1 MFEEFG
7 KNTSIR
13 ASQLG
18 APPLHPPPPPSAKSQ
33 VFYAIVQHDFQA
45 ERQDELEAKR
55 GDAITVVAQSN
66 REWFVAK
73 PIGRLGRPGLIPV
86 SFVEIHDPAT
96 GKPIIDVEGL
106 MDRGELPK
114 VEDWKK
120 AMLTYKQNSIP
131 LGVIDTPS
139 KSSLSDSPYSPQATS
154 PTTSSHTYHNAV
166 PPRPPTPEL
175 LPEGILLS
183 ADVVSFHYEMD
194 EYWFRIDALYQPY
207 PESESSSPPPAK
219 QLILFR
225 VYNDFYDFQVALLE
239 TFPREGGRHP
249 PHPRILPFMPGPAE
263 TVDDILTAT
272 RRLELDAYVHDLCQL
287 SNIGAHYV
295 LEHRIVREFLSLKP
309 GDVEQS
315 VGQAFD
321 TGSSVT
327 QDDNTVVND
336 IYDRELAQ
344 KMGGLRTDDER
355 SDGSDYGEE
364 RYNPSIKAPSY
375 GERVSYAWKDQR
387 PPLEAGTQMFAD
399 SPGHERS
406 NSSASFH
413 SRSYSPH
420 PERTH
425 SSQAARNGNH
435 SHTSLRYENS
445 YPPGSSTPQSVASHH
460 SSQKSSRS
468 RSQSNATS
476 NFNNPSISAA
486 NPQTAF
492 VKIKIFDRVADD
504 LIAIR
509 VHPKVTHLELMEKV
523 QGRLGG
529 EVSILRYRDSLTNT
543 FVGLDNDVDL
553 RVWMEGTGKHVL
565 YAD

>member
-1 MFEEFG
+1 
-7 KNTSIR
+7 
-13 ASQLG
+13 
-18 APPLHPPPPPSAKSQ
+18 
-33 VFYAIVQHDFQA
+33 
-45 ERQDELEAKR
+45 
-55 GDAITVVAQSN
+55 
-66 REWFVAK
+66 
-73 PIGRLGRPGLIPV
+73 
-86 SFVEIHDPAT
+86 
-96 GKPIIDVEGL
+96 
-106 MDRGELPK
+106 
-114 VEDWKK
+114 
-120 AMLTYKQNSIP
+120 
-131 LGVIDTPS
+131 
-139 KSSLSDSPYSPQATS
+139 
-154 PTTSSHTYHNAV
+154 
-166 PPRPPTPEL
+166 
-175 LPEGILLS
+175 
-183 ADVVSFHYEMD
+183 
-194 EYWFRIDALYQPY
+194 
-207 PESESSSPPPAK
+207 
-219 QLILFR
+219 
-225 VYNDFYDFQVALLE
+225 
-239 TFPREGGRHP
+239 
-249 PHPRILPFMPGPAE
+249 
-263 TVDDILTAT
+263 
-272 RRLELDAYVHDLCQL
+272 
-287 SNIGAHYV
+287 
-295 LEHRIVREFLSLKP
+295 
-309 GDVEQS
+309 
-315 VGQAFD
+315 
-321 TGSSVT
+321 
-327 QDDNTVVND
+327 
-336 IYDRELAQ
+336 
-344 KMGGLRTDDER
+344 
-355 SDGSDYGEE
+355 
-364 RYNPSIKAPSY
+364 
-375 GERVSYAWKDQR
+375 
-387 PPLEAGTQMFAD
+387 MFAD

-425 SSQAARNGNH
+425 SSQTARNGNH